1 MDKREACGVFQAMER
16 RGAAALDTVGGWGGG
31 RGRRCEGRGGVGRG
45 RERGGKDVDD
55 FGGEVDSGFSP
66 GMFFFFSFFLSSLSF
81 HFTTDDVDRQTRR
94 Y

>member
-1 MDKREACGVFQAMER
+1 MDKRKACGVFQAMER

-31 RGRRCEGRGGVGRG
+31 RGRRCGGRGGVGRG
-45 RERGGKDVDD
+45 GERGGKDVDD

-66 GMFFFFSFFLSSLSF
+66 GMFFFLFLSSLSF
-81 HFTTDDVDRQTRR
+81 HFTSDDVDRQTRR

>member
-45 RERGGKDVDD
+45 GERRGKDVDD

-66 GMFFFFSFFLSSLSF
+66 GMFFFFPSLSF
-81 HFTTDDVDRQTRR
+81 HLHH
-94 Y
+94 